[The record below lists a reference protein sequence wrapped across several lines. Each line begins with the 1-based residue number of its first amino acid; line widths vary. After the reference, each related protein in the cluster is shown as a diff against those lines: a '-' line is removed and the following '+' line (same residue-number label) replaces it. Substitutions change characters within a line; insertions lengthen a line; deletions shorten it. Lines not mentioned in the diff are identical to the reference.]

1 MDYDKMGIVIT
12 MVIMVGILGF
22 AGVSSGELGSLGID
36 IDLSTDQKRINPTSS
51 TNTNN
56 DAYYQYCYRMGYEC

>member
-12 MVIMVGILGF
+12 MVIMVGLLGF

-51 TNTNN
+51 TSTEG
-56 DAYYQYCYRMGYEC
+56 YYEWCYRMGYEC

>member
-1 MDYDKMGIVIT
+1 
-12 MVIMVGILGF
+12 MVGILGF

-56 DAYYQYCYRMGYEC
+56 NAYFEWCYRMGYEC

>member
-12 MVIMVGILGF
+12 MVIMVGLLGF

-51 TNTNN
+51 TNTQG
-56 DAYYQYCYRMGYEC
+56 YYEWCYRMGYEC

>member
-1 MDYDKMGIVIT
+1 MDYDKLGIVIT

-36 IDLSTDQKRINPTSS
+36 IDVDKKYINPTSS

-56 DAYYQYCYRMGYEC
+56 DAYFEYCYRMGYEC